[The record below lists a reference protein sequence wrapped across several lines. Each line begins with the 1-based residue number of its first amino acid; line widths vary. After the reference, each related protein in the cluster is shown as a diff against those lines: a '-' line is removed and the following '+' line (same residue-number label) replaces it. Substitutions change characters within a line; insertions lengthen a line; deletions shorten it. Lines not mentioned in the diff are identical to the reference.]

1 MIRVTILRVI
11 PLKDYISGLLSCD
24 WCLAGTLSGV
34 VGELKGSLGKHVWT
48 GRGA

>member
-11 PLKDYISGLLSCD
+11 PLKDYVSGLLSSD

-34 VGELKGSLGKHVWT
+34 VGGLKGSLGELV
-48 GRGA
+48 